1 MRLGNRWGGG
11 ERERNPRERGDAG
24 NGRAEETNR
33 REPRDLN
40 SFAMTG
46 GPDAGDVVRVY
57 GQMSRPR
64 PVAGRICAGRSI
76 QRKAGRPDYSLYLKK
91 ITMCMTASVKK

>member
-1 MRLGNRWGGG
+1 MRKGNRRGGG
-11 ERERNPRERGDAG
+11 RERGTLEREGDAG
-24 NGRAEETNR
+24 NERAEETNR

-46 GPDAGDVVRVY
+46 GPDGGDVVRVY

-76 QRKAGRPDYSLYLKK
+76 QQKAGRPDYSLYLTT
-91 ITMCMTASVKK
+91 IREDM